1 MLGVQIMADRR
12 RAALVD
18 RLLGR
23 LGLDHGHVTWDRRG
37 DVWDTRRR
45 ATQAAAERGDW
56 ALVLQDDALVCLDLV
71 PAAEAALARVPERSI
86 AHLAVLRR
94 RSSGLDEA
102 VGRAV
107 LRADE
112 EGASWVRA
120 RALLW
125 GVAVAVPSATV
136 PAMLAWAGRWPA
148 GTGDDTRIGQFY
160 MRRRWP
166 VLYPRPSLVDH
177 GGAPSLL
184 QLDAPFNSAGR
195 TARRFVGEDA
205 SGLGLD
211 WDAGVVDARC

>member
-12 RAALVD
+12 RAALVE
-18 RLLGR
+18 RLVGR

-45 ATQAAAERGDW
+45 ATLAAAERGDW
-56 ALVLQDDALVCLDLV
+56 ALVLQDDILVCRDLI
-71 PAAEAALARVPERSI
+71 PAAEAALAHVPERSI
-86 AHLAVLRR
+86 AHLAILRQ

-102 VGRAV
+102 VRRAV

-112 EGASWVRA
+112 EGASWVRV

-136 PAMLAWAGRWPA
+136 PALLAWADRWSA
-148 GTGDDTRIGQFY
+148 GNGDDTRISQFY
-160 MRRRWP
+160 TRWRWP

-177 GGAPSLL
+177 GDAPSLL

-195 TARRFVGEDA
+195 IACRFVGEDA

-211 WDAGVVDARC
+211 WGAGVVDA